1 MYFYGFSKTLFH
13 TRVLPKWHIFILSK
27 WAIFAL
33 GSPQLGLSR
42 DLKRKNEPLSSIWY
56 HVIILWA
63 KMAHFKEKI
72 NGPFWLV
79 IIFLTIIF
87 FRSVQKGNWMV
98 RTVFANSRSRSR
110 SSSSYW
116 SMSFEWVQ
124 SCKRSRI
131 FEKVTRSTP
140 KTTPSRSQS
149 SRTPHMSGIFTFF
162 DDFFFVNTIILA
174 RN

>member
-1 MYFYGFSKTLFH
+1 MVSQKPYFKRTFSTRLFQ
-13 TRVLPKWHIFILSK
+13 WHIFVLSK
-27 WAIFAL
+27 WAIFAPR
-33 GSPQLGLSR
+33 SPQLGLSCGLNSMKR
-42 DLKRKNEPLSSIWY
+42 CHNGPFLVFKRKNGPFSSIWY
-56 HVIILWA
+56 HVIILCV

-140 KTTPSRSQS
+140 KTTPSRS
-149 SRTPHMSGIFTFF
+149 
-162 DDFFFVNTIILA
+162 
-174 RN
+174 